1 MASRL
6 TLVSFIILALA
17 ALTAGGCSS
26 DSSSTPTAIDTAPP
40 EIPTGLEIE
49 MTGTVVHL
57 AWAPNTTDADFAGFV
72 VDRTVNGTTVALV
85 EMPQNVTEITD
96 NEAPYGL
103 NIYAVSAVDQNGNE
117 SAFATINVMVEPERS
132 PGHLYKP

>member
-1 MASRL
+1 MASRI
-6 TLVSFIILALA
+6 TFVSFIILALA

-40 EIPTGLEIE
+40 EIPTGLEIAA
-49 MTGTVVHL
+49 TGTVVHV
-57 AWAPNTTDADFAGFV
+57 AWAANTTDADFAGFV
-72 VDRTVNGTTVALV
+72 VDRTVNGVTVALV
-85 EMPQNVTEITD
+85 ESPQRMTEITD

-117 SAFATINVMVEPERS
+117 SAFATVEIMLMERRS
-132 PGHLYKP
+132 PDNPNKP